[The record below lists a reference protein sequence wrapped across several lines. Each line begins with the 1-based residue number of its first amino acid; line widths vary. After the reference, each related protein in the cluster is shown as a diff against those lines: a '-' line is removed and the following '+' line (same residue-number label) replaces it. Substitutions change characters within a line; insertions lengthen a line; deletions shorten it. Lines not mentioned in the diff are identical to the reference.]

1 LSSFGAFRFVRPRA
15 RREDARDLL
24 EDLVVDDRRE
34 DEREERLLLDDF
46 VADFVLEER
55 LGDLKRDLAL
65 DSLEADLAKDGLF
78 LDRDEDFRGLDL
90 LLESKTYSPFLFSR
104 ICNRDRERLKLGLE
118 DTYLL
123 VDLDRVLG
131 DFVRDLELDSLKSNA
146 EFFDLE
152 DDFLNLGGAGTN
164 FPSTRTIAS
173 FVRLVYLAETFGLD
187 DFLDD
192 FFLEDFFEFFFLDAA
207 KDLSTGGFLVDFLER
222 VCIFRFFFLV
232 KIKIIFDFF
241 FDGH

>member
-1 LSSFGAFRFVRPRA
+1 VDKG
-15 RREDARDLL
+15 REDFEDERDLL
-24 EDLVVDDRRE
+24 EDLVEDARRE
-34 DEREERLLLDDF
+34 DLERLDDF

-55 LGDLKRDLAL
+55 LGDLKRDFVL
-65 DSLEADLAKDGLF
+65 DRLESDLAKEGLF
-78 LDRDEDFRGLDL
+78 LDLDEDFRGLDL

-173 FVRLVYLAETFGLD
+173 FVRLVYLADTFGLD
-187 DFLDD
+187 DFFEVFLDD
-192 FFLEDFFEFFFLDAA
+192 FFFKDFLDTA

-222 VCIFRFFFLV
+222 VCIFRFFFV
-232 KIKIIFDFF
+232 KQRKYYKTLL
-241 FDGH
+241 

>member
-1 LSSFGAFRFVRPRA
+1 VDKG
-15 RREDARDLL
+15 REDFEDERDLL
-24 EDLVVDDRRE
+24 EDLVEDARRE
-34 DEREERLLLDDF
+34 DLERLDDF

-55 LGDLKRDLAL
+55 LGDLKRDFVL
-65 DSLEADLAKDGLF
+65 DRLESDLAKEGLF
-78 LDRDEDFRGLDL
+78 LDLDEDFRGLDL

-173 FVRLVYLAETFGLD
+173 FVRLVYLADTFGLD
-187 DFLDD
+187 DFFEVFLDD
-192 FFLEDFFEFFFLDAA
+192 FFFKDFLDTA

-222 VCIFRFFFLV
+222 VCIFRFFL
-232 KIKIIFDFF
+232 
-241 FDGH
+241 

>member
-1 LSSFGAFRFVRPRA
+1 VDK
-15 RREDARDLL
+15 RREDFEDERDLL
-24 EDLVVDDRRE
+24 EDLVEDACRE
-34 DEREERLLLDDF
+34 DLERL
-46 VADFVLEER
+46 ADFVLEER
-55 LGDLKRDLAL
+55 LGDLKRDFVL
-65 DSLEADLAKDGLF
+65 DRLESDLAKEGLF
-78 LDRDEDFRGLDL
+78 LDLDEDFRGLDL

-173 FVRLVYLAETFGLD
+173 FVRLVYLADTFGLD
-187 DFLDD
+187 DFFEVFLDD
-192 FFLEDFFEFFFLDAA
+192 FFFKDFLDTA

-222 VCIFRFFFLV
+222 VCIFRFFL
-232 KIKIIFDFF
+232 
-241 FDGH
+241 